1 MNLIKSLMIIMVVV
15 MSAKSFARGGDD
27 VGNGGF
33 AYKQS
38 VNILKMAT
46 EALEEKIRVSELPDL
61 VNHPEWRVILQDTL
75 GYEDLDKLS
84 KKNRYRGGRKLAM
97 DYVVNPPTVIVL
109 KPYFEA
115 FMGKTDTELED
126 ASLEVQKRLVHE
138 AAHIWGFKEDDAD
151 KFAVAFMRRP
161 VADAQRPNHD
171 ISIASNFCS
180 CINGKSDIIN
190 NCDAFCATKPK
201 NEQAILYVNTILGEQ
216 TINHP
221 KLGSLY
227 KWCAVQLSQDETT
240 PQCSLIATD
249 GDDEVSIPV
258 NVTPKNNSF
267 SANISS
273 LSKNRT
279 WILKLAET
287 RTGNEAQTKE
297 FQIRRV
303 HSTPTMPGGVLNVS
317 SVNQYT
323 CLFFGGKTNSNGDII
338 RDSYARL
345 FYYYPSLEDPSPMP
359 PSNGPASV
367 LCHDDQLYPGNDS
380 SLYERLENVKAH
392 VGIWD
397 KNDRRFVSSPSN
409 GGQLNID
416 KEIQDRLSSEYG
428 IETNINLFRSI
439 SFASGPKQVNTF
451 LGFMMIPF
459 IIGEQSNAF
468 CPTSATYTG
477 NLPLMNLLGEYMS
490 DTEALYV
497 AEKEGEIISD
507 GINDR
512 TLYGTMLVRESV
524 INKYGFYVLNGLKVK
539 VTEEAKHNRTIYYY
553 WPLSQT
559 LDPMTSGGRKL
570 FTIRDIDSLNGN
582 KPNGIPSYHTSDKRI
597 GCIPKGAEL

>member
-1 MNLIKSLMIIMVVV
+1 MNLIKSLMIMMVVV

-151 KFAVAFMRRP
+151 KFAVAFMKKP
-161 VADAQRPNHD
+161 IADAQRPNHD

-190 NCDAFCATKPK
+190 SCDAFCATKPK
-201 NEQAILYVNTILGEQ
+201 TDQAILYVNTILGEQ

-227 KWCAVQLSQDETT
+227 KWCSVQLSQDETI
-240 PQCSLIATD
+240 PQCSLVATD
-249 GDDEVSIPV
+249 GEDEVSLPV
-258 NVTPKNNSF
+258 VVNAKNNSF

-297 FQIRRV
+297 FQIKRV
-303 HSTPTMPGGVLNVS
+303 NSTPTMPGGVLNVS
-317 SVNQYT
+317 AVNQYT
-323 CLFFGGKTNSNGDII
+323 CLIFGRKINSNGDII
-338 RDSYARL
+338 RESFVRL
-345 FYYYPSLEDPSPMP
+345 FYYYPNQEDPLPMP
-359 PSNGPASV
+359 PSNGPASIV
-367 LCHDDQLYPGNDS
+367 CHDEQLNPGNDGPF
-380 SLYERLENVKAH
+380 YERLENVKSH
-392 VGIWD
+392 VTMWD
-397 KNDRRFVSSPSN
+397 KNDRRFIANP
-409 GGQLNID
+409 
-416 KEIQDRLSSEYG
+416 
-428 IETNINLFRSI
+428 
-439 SFASGPKQVNTF
+439 
-451 LGFMMIPF
+451 
-459 IIGEQSNAF
+459 
-468 CPTSATYTG
+468 
-477 NLPLMNLLGEYMS
+477 
-490 DTEALYV
+490 
-497 AEKEGEIISD
+497 
-507 GINDR
+507 
-512 TLYGTMLVRESV
+512 
-524 INKYGFYVLNGLKVK
+524 
-539 VTEEAKHNRTIYYY
+539 
-553 WPLSQT
+553 
-559 LDPMTSGGRKL
+559 
-570 FTIRDIDSLNGN
+570 
-582 KPNGIPSYHTSDKRI
+582 
-597 GCIPKGAEL
+597 